1 MSWIFIRG
9 NSKPVARRGTIIEVQ
24 ASDDGQS
31 FVIMMQ
37 GMPVFCG
44 TMRECE
50 DWLDFREN
58 RPTGKR
64 PEQSHRDVSPSTD
77 YGSPHADLGELP
89 ADKDGLD
96 RSA

>member
-1 MSWIFIRG
+1 M
-9 NSKPVARRGTIIEVQ
+9 IEVQ

-37 GMPVFCG
+37 GMPVFRG

-58 RPTGKR
+58 S
-64 PEQSHRDVSPSTD
+64 PEQSATPSSDFRSPRTD
-77 YGSPHADLGELP
+77 LEELP
-89 ADKDGLD
+89 PGKDGLD
-96 RSA
+96 RIA